1 MCLKDDFDDDDM
13 NFCFSEPFLRD
24 FCLAVRLRH
33 GLGAKKQ
40 KAIGPLTLQSIT
52 GGDKA
57 ELILCLAQKD
67 MCQFFF
73 FQFWNLVNFGS
84 AHGLCR
90 LLLQN

>member
-1 MCLKDDFDDDDM
+1 MSHF
-13 NFCFSEPFLRD
+13 FRD

-40 KAIGPLTLQSIT
+40 KATGPHTLQSIT
-52 GGDKA
+52 GGDEA
-57 ELILCLAQKD
+57 EFILCLAQKD
-67 MCQFFF
+67 MCQFFKFFFF

-90 LLLQN
+90 QLLQN